1 MRILIASP
9 TLPYPQSSGYAI
21 RVFQVVHLL
30 QRRHSVTL
38 LAYADPT
45 EEGDAITELRSHVPD
60 LHVVP
65 RSTTVSSKR
74 AEQLATLISRQSFQ
88 RRHQYSGE
96 FQQKLDELCAR
107 TAYDIINIE
116 TSGLGGFRF
125 DPRAA
130 LVLTEHDIVYELLF
144 RMFRTERSPFRR
156 LYNRVEYSKV
166 RRDEI
171 GMWRS
176 VAGCVTTSPREERII
191 RELAPQTPILVAPNG
206 VDVEYFTPGDEPVD
220 ANVLV
225 MTGFM
230 KTRPN
235 IDGAL
240 FFVRDVLPRIR
251 AARPQVVVYLVGAAP
266 PEEVRR
272 LASDHVIVT
281 DAVPDVRPYVR
292 RAAVFVVPLRM
303 GGGTRLKVLEGLSML
318 KPMVSTS
325 LGCEGIDVEDGRD
338 LLIADEPDAFAA
350 AVLRLLAD
358 PALGRQLA
366 ERGQQRV
373 MAQYRWA
380 GIVDRQAAFYEQL
393 LARRGTAGRAG
404 QAAKY

>member
-21 RVFQVVHLL
+21 RVFQVVHRL
-30 QRRHSVTL
+30 QQRHSVTL
-38 LAYADPT
+38 LAYADAS
-45 EEGDAITELRSHVPD
+45 EERQSITELRAHVPD
-60 LHVVP
+60 LHIVP
-65 RSTTVSSKR
+65 RSTARVGSKR
-74 AEQLATLISRQSFQ
+74 VEQLATLLSRQSFQ
-88 RRHQYSGE
+88 RRHQYSAA
-96 FQQKLDELCAR
+96 FQQKLDELSRRA
-107 TAYDIINIE
+107 AYDVINIE
-116 TSGLGGFRF
+116 TSGLAGLRF

-130 LVLTEHDIVYELLF
+130 LVLTEHDIVYELLY
-144 RMFRTERSPFRR
+144 RMYQTERSPFRR
-156 LYNRVEYSKV
+156 LYNRMEYAKV

-171 GMWRS
+171 RTWRT

-191 RELAPQTPILVAPNG
+191 HEFAPATPILVAPNG
-206 VDVEYFTPGDEPVD
+206 VDVDYFAPGDEPID
-220 ANVLV
+220 PNALV

-240 FFVRDVLPRIR
+240 FFVREVLPRIR
-251 AARPQVVVYLVGAAP
+251 AVRPQVVVYLVGAAP
-266 PEEVRR
+266 PDEVRR
-272 LASDHVIVT
+272 LAGEHVIVT

-303 GGGTRLKVLEGLSML
+303 GGGTRLKVLEGLSMR

-325 LGCEGIDVEDGRD
+325 LGCEGIDVEDKRH
-338 LLIADEPDAFAA
+338 LLIADDADGFAG
-350 AVLRLLAD
+350 AVLRLLDD

-366 ERGQQRV
+366 GEGQQRV
-373 MAQYRWA
+373 LSQYRWA
-380 GIVDRQAAFYEQL
+380 GIVDRQEGFFEQL
-393 LARRGTAGRAG
+393 LERRAAGRER